1 MADKRIKLG
10 PLNTAGAVASENR
23 WVYRQLKAGLMEG
36 TLAMKMSQILM
47 NQRGMIESA
56 EIEKRLAELE
66 ESFPLRRQG
75 SGSPNGVARPSE
87 VERGTLPKATVPEL
101 ECHPE
106 HASRTG

>member
-56 EIEKRLAELE
+56 EIEKRLGELE
-66 ESFPLRRQG
+66 ERMGDLG
-75 SGSPNGVARPSE
+75 N
-87 VERGTLPKATVPEL
+87 RGDRTVIRFRAP
-101 ECHPE
+101 
-106 HASRTG
+106 